1 MAIMIIYNVH
11 TFFYMSP
18 LVKGRLVVVSNLVLR
33 VSRFK
38 SQKTRILFVFC
49 SHLGED
55 KKGGRLDSLFS
66 FALFSPS
73 LPFLRLPHRLPLI
86 VFFIEIWQSGRG
98 RPPCTCLL
106 PTHTNVRD
114 MRVSQAGRREN
125 ADRTHVE
132 KSENRI
138 PCVVRITL
146 YWLFG
151 SFLLLCSAVTL
162 GAVVS
167 PGRLA
172 G

>member
-1 MAIMIIYNVH
+1 
-11 TFFYMSP
+11 MSP

-66 FALFSPS
+66 FAIFSPS

-98 RPPCTCLL
+98 RPPRTCLL

-114 MRVSQAGRREN
+114 MRVSQAGGREN
-125 ADRTHVE
+125 ADRTHLE
-132 KSENRI
+132 KSE
-138 PCVVRITL
+138 TGSHA
-146 YWLFG
+146 LFA
-151 SFLLLCSAVTL
+151 SLCTDFLDLFYCSAQLLPSEQWFLL
-162 GAVVS
+162 
-167 PGRLA
+167 A
-172 G
+172 GLQGTQLSTTPK